1 NGIKGELRIVYIAEE
16 GILHAQYA
24 AYIVWVLNLSLI
36 ALIIAFTVA
45 AAISAMITAILQAKR
60 DFPLRLSGCSWIR
73 IIQERMVKDVLL
85 VLSVI
90 FLVSFVQGTDE
101 IIAIL
106 IAGMYGLVVLPLS
119 HWVATNWC
127 FNGVIRRKI

>member
-1 NGIKGELRIVYIAEE
+1 
-16 GILHAQYA
+16 
-24 AYIVWVLNLSLI
+24 
-36 ALIIAFTVA
+36 
-45 AAISAMITAILQAKR
+45 
-60 DFPLRLSGCSWIR
+60 
-73 IIQERMVKDVLL
+73 MVKDVLL